1 MHRSKKVCVK
11 STIIQLVESPRWS
24 KLVFLILLDFCIFPV
39 LIWLCYA
46 LRQFNLGA
54 DVVPNIAFGSL
65 WVSGIAV
72 LSLLL
77 CGVYRFI
84 VRTYNEVFMVKLGLA
99 TLLSVVGLYALAY
112 FSHAFIPTSIPLM
125 FGFFMFA
132 WVWFSRGFIRFLVHS
147 YLHADIHK
155 KRVAIYG
162 AGYAGQ
168 QVAAA
173 LSRSDEH
180 LPLFFIDDAT
190 SLSGQILGGLQVYD
204 AKTALKVMAK
214 RKVDEILIA
223 LPSVSRPRKSE
234 IIQLL
239 EPAHLK
245 ITEIPGLTKLVDGE
259 IRISDIQ
266 EVDIIDLLGR
276 DPVPPIQELLAK
288 NIQDKVVMVTGAG
301 GSIGSELCRQIIKNK
316 PTKLIIYELTEFA
329 LYSIDKELN
338 LKSQIEII
346 PILGTVLDQAKLER
360 ILEQYAVQTV
370 YHAAAYKHVPLV
382 ECNPLAGLKNNAIGT
397 AFSLNAAVKKGV
409 ETFVLI
415 STDKAVRPTNVMGAS
430 KRMAELYCQAMAEAQ
445 SQTQVSIVRFGNVL
459 GSSGSVVP
467 LFKQQIA
474 KGGPITVTHPDVTRY
489 FMTIPEASQLVI
501 QAGALGQGG
510 DVFLL
515 DMGDPVRIQDLA
527 RQMIALSGLKY
538 RATDSD
544 IGDIGIEYSG
554 LRPGEKLYEEL
565 LIDHDNTE
573 ITQHSRI
580 LRSFEKHYPLHQLIE
595 VFEKMNSLTAIDED
609 IDWALKQLEYYVD
622 GYQRG
627 KEIKVN

>member
-1 MHRSKKVCVK
+1 
-11 STIIQLVESPRWS
+11 
-24 KLVFLILLDFCIFPV
+24 V

-46 LRQFNLGA
+46 IRKFDLGA
-54 DVVPNIAFGSL
+54 EVVPNLPFGSI
-65 WVSGIAV
+65 WVSIIAV
-72 LSLLL
+72 SSLFIL
-77 CGVYRFI
+77 GVYRFI
-84 VRTYNEVFMVKLGLA
+84 VRTYNEVFMIRLGLA
-99 TLLSVVGLYALAY
+99 TSLSVVGLYVLAY
-112 FSHAFIPTSIPLM
+112 LTHAFIPMSIPLM
-125 FGFFMFA
+125 FGFMMFA
-132 WVWFSRGFIRFLVHS
+132 WVWFSRGFIRFIIRS
-147 YLHADIHK
+147 YLQADIQK

-162 AGYAGQ
+162 AGNAGQ

-173 LSRSDEH
+173 LYRSNEH
-180 LPLFFIDDAT
+180 LPVLFVDDDP
-190 SLSGQILGGLQVYD
+190 SLSGQQLGRLKVYD
-204 AKTALKVMAK
+204 AETALKVMAK
-214 RKVDEILIA
+214 KKIDEILIA
-223 LPSVSRPRKSE
+223 LPSVSRIRKSE
-234 IIQLL
+234 IVKFL

-245 ITEIPGLTKLVDGE
+245 ITEIPGLTRLVDGE
-259 IRISDIQ
+259 IRVSDIQ

-288 NIQDKVVMVTGAG
+288 NIQNKVVMVTGAG
-301 GSIGSELCRQIIKNK
+301 GSIGSELCRQIIKNQ
-316 PTKLIIYELTEFA
+316 PIKLVIYELTEFA

-338 LKSQIEII
+338 LNTHIEII

-360 ILEQYAVQTV
+360 IIEQYGIQTV

-382 ECNPLAGLKNNAIGT
+382 ECNPIAGLKNNAIGT

-445 SQTQVSIVRFGNVL
+445 DRTQISIVRFGNVL

-515 DMGDPVRIQDLA
+515 DMGEPVRIQDLA
-527 RQMIALSGLKY
+527 RQMIALSGLKV
-538 RATDSD
+538 RETGAQN
-544 IGDIGIEYSG
+544 GDIEIQYSG

-565 LIDHDNTE
+565 LIDQENTE

-580 LRSFEKHYPLHQLIE
+580 LRSFEKHYPLDELLP
-595 VFEKMNSLTAIDED
+595 VFDRLNILTAIPED
-609 IDWALKQLEYYVD
+609 IDWALQRLEQYVD

>member
-1 MHRSKKVCVK
+1 MK

-46 LRQFNLGA
+46 LRQFDLGA

-223 LPSVSRPRKSE
+223 LPSVSRSRKSE

-609 IDWALKQLEYYVD
+609 IDWALKQLEHYVD

>member
-1 MHRSKKVCVK
+1 MIVPFAAA
-11 STIIQLVESPRWS
+11 PRHLKQS
-24 KLVFLILLDFCIFPV
+24 FLIALDFMVFPI

-46 LRQFNLGA
+46 LRAFNLGTE
-54 DVVPNIAFGSL
+54 VVPNLAFGSL
-65 WVSGIAV
+65 WVSFLAV
-72 LSLLL
+72 FALLI
-77 CGVYRFI
+77 CGVYSFI
-84 VRTYNEVFMVKLGLA
+84 VRTFNEVFIAKLALA
-99 TLLSVVGLYALAY
+99 TTLTVVGLYAMAY
-112 FSHAFIPTSIPLM
+112 WTHAFIPTSIPFM
-125 FGFFMFA
+125 FGFLMFM
-132 WVWFSRGFIRFLVHS
+132 WVWFSRVIIRSVVKS
-147 YLHADIHK
+147 YLQSDIPR

-168 QVAAA
+168 QVAAT
-173 LSRSDEH
+173 LYRSDEH
-180 LPLFFIDDAT
+180 LPIFFIDDDA
-190 SLSGQILGGLQVYD
+190 SLSGQMMGGLKVYNP
-204 AKTALKVMAK
+204 TYALNLLSKQN
-214 RKVDEILIA
+214 VDEILIA
-223 LPSVSRPRKSE
+223 LPSVGRVRKSE
-234 IIQLL
+234 IIKFL

-245 ITEIPGLTKLVDGE
+245 ITEIPGLTRLVDGE
-259 IRISDIQ
+259 IRVSDIQ

-288 NIQDKVVMVTGAG
+288 NIQNKVVMVTGAG

-316 PTKLIIYELTEFA
+316 PKKLVIYELTEFA
-329 LYSIDKELN
+329 LYAIDKELN
-338 LKSQIEII
+338 LNSDIEII
-346 PILGTVLDQAKLER
+346 PILGTVLDQRKLER
-360 ILEQYAVQTV
+360 VIEQYQVQTV

-382 ECNPLAGLKNNAIGT
+382 ECNPLAGLKNNSIGT
-397 AFSLNAAVKKGV
+397 AFSLNAAVKNGV

-445 SQTQVSIVRFGNVL
+445 NQTQISIVRFGNVL

-515 DMGDPVRIQDLA
+515 DMGEPVRIQDLA
-527 RQMIALSGLKY
+527 RQMISLSGLKV
-538 RATDSD
+538 REENSQN
-544 IGDIGIEYSG
+544 GDIEIQYSG

-565 LIDHDNTE
+565 LIDQENTE

-580 LRSFEKHYPLHQLIE
+580 LRSMEKYYPLDELIE
-595 VFEKMNSLTAIDED
+595 VFERLNALTAIDSD
-609 IDWALKQLEYYVD
+609 VDWALAQLEHYVD

>member
-1 MHRSKKVCVK
+1 MK
-11 STIIQLVESPRWS
+11 SIIHPFVESPRS
-24 KLVFLILLDFCIFPV
+24 VKLAFLVILDFCIFPV

-46 LRQFNLGA
+46 IRKFDLGA
-54 DVVPNIAFGSL
+54 EVVPNLSFGSI
-65 WVSGIAV
+65 WVSIIAV
-72 LSLLL
+72 SSLFIL
-77 CGVYRFI
+77 GVYRFI
-84 VRTYNEVFMVKLGLA
+84 VRTYNEVFMIRLGLA
-99 TLLSVVGLYALAY
+99 TSLSVVGLYVLAY
-112 FSHAFIPTSIPLM
+112 LTHAFIPMSIPLM
-125 FGFFMFA
+125 FGFMMFA
-132 WVWFSRGFIRFLVHS
+132 WVWFSRGFIRFIIRS
-147 YLHADIHK
+147 YLQADIQK

-162 AGYAGQ
+162 AGNAGQ

-173 LSRSDEH
+173 LYRSNEH
-180 LPLFFIDDAT
+180 LPVLFVDDDP
-190 SLSGQILGGLQVYD
+190 SLSGQQLGRLKVYD
-204 AKTALKVMAK
+204 AETALKVMAK
-214 RKVDEILIA
+214 KKIDEILIA
-223 LPSVSRPRKSE
+223 LPSVSRIRKSE
-234 IIQLL
+234 IVKFL

-245 ITEIPGLTKLVDGE
+245 ITEIPGLTRLVDGE
-259 IRISDIQ
+259 IRVSDIQ

-288 NIQDKVVMVTGAG
+288 NIQNKVVMVTGAG
-301 GSIGSELCRQIIKNK
+301 GSIGSELCRQIIKNQPK
-316 PTKLIIYELTEFA
+316 KLVIYELTEFA

-338 LKSQIEII
+338 LNSNIEII

-360 ILEQYAVQTV
+360 IIEQYGIQTV

-382 ECNPLAGLKNNAIGT
+382 ECNPIAGLKNNAIGT

-445 SQTQVSIVRFGNVL
+445 DRTQISIVRFGNVL

-515 DMGDPVRIQDLA
+515 DMGEPVRIQDLA
-527 RQMIALSGLKY
+527 RQMIALSGLKV
-538 RATDSD
+538 RETGAQN
-544 IGDIGIEYSG
+544 GDIEIQYSG

-565 LIDHDNTE
+565 LIDQENTE
-573 ITQHSRI
+573 ITQHTRI
-580 LRSFEKHYPLHQLIE
+580 LRSFEKHYPLDELIKI
-595 VFEKMNSLTAIDED
+595 FEKMNTLTAVDND
-609 IDWALKQLEYYVD
+609 VNWALTQLEHYVD

>member
-1 MHRSKKVCVK
+1 MK
-11 STIIQLVESPRWS
+11 SLVIPLVESPRS
-24 KLVFLILLDFCIFPV
+24 AKLAFLVILDFCIFPV

-46 LRQFNLGA
+46 IRQFDLGA
-54 DVVPNIAFGSL
+54 EVVPNIPFGSV
-65 WVSGIAV
+65 WVSVIAV
-72 LSLLL
+72 FMLFF

-84 VRTYNEVFMVKLGLA
+84 VRTFNEFFMVKLGLA
-99 TLLSVVGLYALAY
+99 TLLTVIGLYVLAY
-112 FSHAFIPTSIPLM
+112 STHAFIPTSIPLM
-125 FGFFMFA
+125 FGFMMFT
-132 WVWFSRGFIRFLVHS
+132 WVWFSRGIIRFIVRG
-147 YLHADIHK
+147 YLQAGVPK
-155 KRVAIYG
+155 KRIAIYG
-162 AGYAGQ
+162 AGNAGQ
-168 QVAAA
+168 QVAAT
-173 LSRSDEH
+173 LNRSNEH
-180 LPLFFIDDAT
+180 LPILFIDDNP
-190 SLSGQILGGLQVYD
+190 SLSGQNIGGIHVYSPE
-204 AKTALKVMAK
+204 TALKCFAK
-214 RKVDEILIA
+214 LRIDEILIA
-223 LPSVSRPRKSE
+223 LPSVGRIRKNE
-234 IIQLL
+234 IVKFL

-276 DPVPPIQELLAK
+276 DPIPPIQELLAK
-288 NIQDKVVMVTGAG
+288 NILNKVVMVTGAG

-316 PTKLIIYELTEFA
+316 PQKLVIYELTEFA
-329 LYSIDKELN
+329 LYGIDKELN
-338 LKSQIEII
+338 LNTDIEII

-360 ILEQYAVQTV
+360 VIEQYQVQTI

-382 ECNPLAGLKNNAIGT
+382 ECNPLAGLKNNSIGT

-445 SQTQVSIVRFGNVL
+445 NQTQVSIVRFGNVL

-515 DMGDPVRIQDLA
+515 DMGEPVRIQDLA
-527 RQMIALSGLKY
+527 RQMIALSGLTV
-538 RATDSD
+538 READSQQ
-544 IGDIGIEYSG
+544 GDIEIQYSG

-565 LIDHDNTE
+565 LIDHEDTE
-573 ITQHSRI
+573 ITQHTRI
-580 LRSFEKHYPLHQLIE
+580 LRSFEKHYPLDELIKI
-595 VFEKMNSLTAIDED
+595 FEKMNTLTAIED
-609 IDWALKQLEYYVD
+609 DVNWALIQLEHYVD